1 MQYFHRTSLS
11 PDEVMAEADRFFEQ
25 HLPSVTTEA
34 RVRKFK
40 GAIGEISMKV
50 EAEGG
55 HYTLITIRTDRVG
68 ESEADKLSKRFLS
81 VVHSRVRPDYELRGA
96 Y

>member
-11 PDEVMAEADRFFEQ
+11 PDEVMDEAGKFFGP
-25 HLPSVTTEA
+25 HLSIASTEA
-34 RVRKFK
+34 RARKFQ
-40 GAIGEISMKV
+40 GPLGEVTVKV

-55 HYTLITIRTDRVG
+55 HYTLITIKTDRVG

-81 VVHSRVRPDYELRGA
+81 VVHSRVNPDYQLRGA